1 MSAESRPMGIVILAI
16 LEALVGIYHLATGF
30 GDLFVA
36 ATIRSFSYFGIPSSS
51 MAMIPRVL
59 GTVLIIIGLA
69 SLLIAWGL
77 WTGKPWARL
86 VALVFVILS
95 IIASV
100 VAYHLVGIVIDAIII
115 YYLTRPGV
123 KQFFTKA

>member
-1 MSAESRPMGIVILAI
+1 
-16 LEALVGIYHLATGF
+16 
-30 GDLFVA
+30 
-36 ATIRSFSYFGIPSSS
+36 

-77 WTGKPWARL
+77 WAGKPWARL

-95 IIASV
+95 IIATL

>member
-1 MSAESRPMGIVILAI
+1 MSDKSRPMGIVILAI

-115 YYLTRPGV
+115 YYLTRPDV
-123 KQFFTKA
+123 KQFFTK

>member
-115 YYLTRPGV
+115 YYLTRPDV
-123 KQFFTKA
+123 KQFFTK

>member
-1 MSAESRPMGIVILAI
+1 MSTGSRPMGIVILAV

-36 ATIRSFSYFGIPSSS
+36 ATIRSFLYFGIPSSS
-51 MAMIPRVL
+51 MVMIPRIL

-69 SLLIAWGL
+69 SLVIAWGL

-86 VALVFVILS
+86 AALVFVILS
-95 IIASV
+95 IIANL